1 MPTVDELL
9 QWHKESRMSEIMGA
23 PTMDAA
29 FRLFA
34 EVNGLDQNDPVL
46 SFVWQMGC
54 NYIGCRAVRAMR
66 KRVKASAFADEL
78 VGEMVDKAAPYFQSH

>member
-1 MPTVDELL
+1 MG
-9 QWHKESRMSEIMGA
+9 EIMAA

-34 EVNGLDQNDPVL
+34 EVNGLDPDDAVL
-46 SFVWQMGC
+46 SFVWQMGA

-66 KRVKASAFADEL
+66 KRVKAEAFADEL
-78 VGEMVDKAAPYFQSH
+78 AKEMLSKVASSRFRHN